1 MGSDDR
7 VDLHVHTN
15 HSDGRLGPVE
25 VVQAALSRDLRAIAI
40 TDHDVLTAL
49 EEAVASAPPELEI
62 VPGIEMTAQSTG
74 ARAVHVLGYFVDP
87 HDIELNAALARAQ
100 RLMERHV
107 DGVLEAI
114 RAVGG
119 SLERTDLDRYRH
131 RYAGGAALV
140 LGMLERGV
148 LRGAPAGTGMRL
160 LRMAAHEPRAYTVA
174 EAVQLIHG
182 AGGVASLAHP
192 AKLQRGEPLQSASQL
207 AYRRGPGVRRARSL
221 AVDPWRLGQR
231 TLHRCCRRAWLAG
244 LRRLGRP
251 RQTHVRRR
259 DAAGRPAGSGAGPGR
274 SQDAGASAS
283 SRNSYTSITGFAS
296 SWAHMRSTA
305 ASASARSGAESWT

>member
-1 MGSDDR
+1 MGNDR

-15 HSDGRLGPVE
+15 HSDGRLGPAE
-25 VVQAALSRDLRAIAI
+25 VVQAAPSRDLRAIAI

-207 AYRRGPGVRRARSL
+207 AYLVDLGFDALEAWQWIPGGWGSEHYIGVA
-221 AVDPWRLGQR
+221 AELG
-231 TLHRCCRRAWLAG
+231 LLVSG
-244 LRRLGRP
+244 GLGRP

-259 DAAGRPAGSGAGPGR
+259 DAVGRPAGSGAGPGR

>member
-1 MGSDDR
+1 MGSNR

-15 HSDGRLGPVE
+15 HSDGRLGPAE
-25 VVQAALSRDLRAIAI
+25 VVRAALSRDLQAIAI

-49 EEAVASAPPELEI
+49 DEAIASAPPELEI
-62 VPGIEMTAQSTG
+62 VPGIEMTARSTG

-87 HDIELNAALARAQ
+87 RDIELNAALARAQ

-160 LRMAAHEPRAYTVA
+160 LRMAAAEPRAYTVA

-192 AKLQRGEPLQSASQL
+192 AKLQRGEPLQSANQL
-207 AYRRGPGVRRARSL
+207 AYLVDVGFDALEAWQWIPGGWGSDHYIGVAAELGLLVSGGSDDHGKRTSDGAM
-221 AVDPWRLGQR
+221 RLGAQPVPVQVLEDLR
-231 TLHRCCRRAWLAG
+231 TRALT
-244 LRRLGRP
+244 LRAETRKP
-251 RQTHVRRR
+251 R
-259 DAAGRPAGSGAGPGR
+259 
-274 SQDAGASAS
+274 
-283 SRNSYTSITGFAS
+283 
-296 SWAHMRSTA
+296 
-305 ASASARSGAESWT
+305 